1 MTWNM
6 FLVEGKAPKCSFKW
20 EPFLSKSSELITNH
34 VICFTPSFT
43 QLVVQL
49 QSASKYTFKIPSVAL
64 SLILFQIN
72 FQQWVSEDSILDH
85 KMFDQGT
92 HVVVLNEFCL
102 FYCVLTL
109 ALFSGYLSNLSVC
122 FKWRKLLIIFNVFST

>member
-20 EPFLSKSSELITNH
+20 EPFLSKSSELITNR
-34 VICFTPSFT
+34 VICFTPLYT

-49 QSASKYTFKIPSVAL
+49 HSASKYTFKIPLVVL

-72 FQQWVSEDSILDH
+72 FQHWVSEDPILYH

-92 HVVVLNEFCL
+92 YVVVLSEFCL
-102 FYCVLTL
+102 FYWVLTL
-109 ALFSGYLSNLSVC
+109 ALFSGCLSDLSVC
-122 FKWRKLLIIFNVFST
+122 FKMKEITHYF